1 MALVRRIDGLP
12 QEVRRQQ
19 YARKV
24 MMVVPRLLARYGR
37 MYA

>member
-12 QEVRRQQ
+12 QPVTSQ